1 MRDPIDPPPRNPM
14 RHPEEP
20 PSGAEGSPKFGRLLV
35 VLALAVLLVVALTMA
50 SEAWYS

>member
-20 PSGAEGSPKFGRLLV
+20 PSGTEGTPKFGRLLI
-35 VLALAVLLVVALTMA
+35 VLVLAVLLVVALTFA
-50 SEAWYS
+50 SEALYS